1 MFSDWVLLEAAA
13 FSEFFYEVL
22 HSVLFCVKAGCAED
36 QERAQVYLRL
46 LGQEGHDVSS

>member
-1 MFSDWVLLEAAA
+1 MIGSSWRLLPSLSSSMRFCIVSFSV
-13 FSEFFYEVL
+13 
-22 HSVLFCVKAGCAED
+22 CVKAGCAED